1 MKYISLSVYLQFKII
16 LYLKIIL
23 ENIEKKLIL
32 CEINNSNYKSKF
44 LLFYFTK

>member
-1 MKYISLSVYLQFKII
+1 MKYIFLSVYQQFKII

-32 CEINNSNYKSKF
+32 CEINNSN
-44 LLFYFTK
+44 